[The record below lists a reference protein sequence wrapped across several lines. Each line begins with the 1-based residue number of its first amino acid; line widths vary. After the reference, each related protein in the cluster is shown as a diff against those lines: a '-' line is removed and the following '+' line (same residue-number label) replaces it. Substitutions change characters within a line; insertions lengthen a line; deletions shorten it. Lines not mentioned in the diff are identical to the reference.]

1 MQIKG
6 LIIGAIALA
15 AFQTVPTI
23 AQTVVASQADSA
35 KGSQQIEEVVVTA
48 QKRAE
53 NLQDVPIAVSVV
65 TASQLAQADAN
76 GILDLRL
83 VIPTLNVTLSGG
95 YVTYALRGL
104 GSNGFGVGVENPIA
118 LYVDGVYI
126 AAPAASLMSL
136 NNIAQVEVLKGPQGT
151 LFGRNATGGL
161 IQITTKDPTQQS
173 TGDLS
178 LTYGNF
184 NTIGADA
191 YVSGGLTNAVTAD
204 LAVHASH
211 QGDGW
216 GTNLFD
222 GHDVYRVDHD
232 VAVRSK
238 INFDPNPETHF
249 SLTLD
254 DSDNRNS
261 LVAYHLPPGTLSGFP
276 PPAGLPPLGPTPN
289 IGYNIDSDVDP
300 LLTIRS
306 SGASLRWDQEIGGLK
321 FTSISALRD
330 SRTNFINDNDTTQYD
345 TESYNIVQ
353 RDNQFSQEFQLRSDT
368 ASKLTWLLGS
378 YYFHASDKYDPFFLV
393 ANDLGVDVHLLN
405 TQTTSSIAGYGQAT
419 YEIFDA
425 THLTVGGRYTNEE
438 HKTFDGVTQIT
449 VLPSLFEPPPS
460 DAPNRSAT
468 FDKFTYRVSL
478 DHRYSD
484 AVLAYASFD
493 TGFKSGGFNVAT
505 PGSDPYQPETL
516 AAYEIG
522 LKTDL
527 LDKRVRLNVAGYYY
541 NYKDV
546 QVDQLVNG
554 LVSVVNGAVAHIYG
568 VDGDISA
575 KVTDSLRLDASFGAA
590 SPKFTSFPNCAIGV
604 AVGGAPSTPGD
615 CAGNLLP
622 LASRF
627 VASLGADYTQAVGTG
642 SINFSGGAYFNS
654 GFYFESD
661 NVIKQSSFA
670 ELGSAV
676 TYSARN
682 GMYVRAFGKNL
693 TNERVIAFENTSQ
706 SGGHYNYYAAPRTYG
721 ITVGVKY

>member
-6 LIIGAIALA
+6 LSFCALALA
-15 AFQTVPTI
+15 AIQTVPAI
-23 AQTVVASQADSA
+23 AQSDAVSQADSGRGA
-35 KGSQQIEEVVVTA
+35 QQIEEVVVTA
-48 QKRAE
+48 QKRVE

-136 NNIAQVEVLKGPQGT
+136 NNISQVEVLKGPQGT

-161 IQITTKDPTQQS
+161 IQITTKNPTQQS

-178 LTYGNF
+178 VSYGNF
-184 NTIGADA
+184 NTVGADA
-191 YVSGGLTNAVTAD
+191 YISGGLTNILTAD

-222 GHDVYRVDHD
+222 GHDVYRIDHD
-232 VAVRSK
+232 IAVRSK

-276 PPAGLPPLGPTPN
+276 PPAGLPSLGPTPN

-306 SGASLRWDQEIGGLK
+306 TGESLRWDQEIASLK
-321 FTSISALRD
+321 FTSISAFRD
-330 SRTNFINDNDTTQYD
+330 SSTNFVNDNDTTQYQ
-345 TESYNIVQ
+345 TEYYNIIQ

-368 ASKLTWLLGS
+368 AGKLSWLAGA

-393 ANDLGVDVHLLN
+393 ANDLGVDIHLLN

-419 YEIFDA
+419 YEVFDA

-438 HKTFDGVTQIT
+438 HKTLDGVTGILIQPT
-449 VLPSLFEPPPS
+449 LFALPLM

-478 DHRYSD
+478 DHRYTD
-484 AVLAYASFD
+484 NVLAYVSVD

-505 PGSDPYQPETL
+505 PGSDPYKPETL
-516 AAYEIG
+516 DAYEIG
-522 LKTDL
+522 LKSDL
-527 LDKRVRLNVAGYYY
+527 MDKRVRLNVSGYYY

-546 QVDQLVNG
+546 QVNQLVNG

-568 VDGDISA
+568 FDGDISA
-575 KVTDSLRLDASFGAA
+575 KVTDAVRLDASFGVA

-604 AVGGAPSTPGD
+604 AVGGAPSSPGD

-627 VASLGADYTQAVGTG
+627 VGSLGADYTQAMPAG

-661 NVIKQSSFA
+661 NVMKQSSFV

-676 TYSARN
+676 TYSAN
-682 GMYVRAFGKNL
+682 SGVYVRIFGKNL

-721 ITVGVKY
+721 ITVGMRY